1 MAAVTPRQLKAHPL
15 AHPSA
20 PQENTPKTMN
30 PQNHHA
36 IDGKPVYCPGA
47 NCACPTCPNFR
58 KFGGPRAAAS
68 RAVGAPPSVPLFYID
83 QNQSM
88 PTPYS
93 VTQAQADAMKAA
105 GRGRYINRCKAFQ
118 LCELAP
124 VSPRFTPSLTAD
136 SAASI
141 SLAEMEANVGIAG
154 DLKDW
159 REEAPAPRHLV
170 QRAQQKVKAIGRHDK
185 DTFDDKA
192 TLAFGG
198 HRYNDR
204 WKAFSESE
212 MHLATPASARP
223 RPQAADDDSRP
234 AAVCE

>member
-1 MAAVTPRQLKAHPL
+1 
-15 AHPSA
+15 
-20 PQENTPKTMN
+20 MN
-30 PQNHHA
+30 PQALHA

-47 NCACPTCPNFR
+47 KCACPTCPNFR
-58 KFGGPRAAAS
+58 KFGGPARAPKSTAQA
-68 RAVGAPPSVPLFYID
+68 GSVPLFYID
-83 QNQSM
+83 QNQSL

-105 GRGRYINRCKAFQ
+105 GRGRYIHRSKAFQ

-124 VSPRFTPSLTAD
+124 LAPRFTPSLAPA

-159 REEAPAPRHLV
+159 REQAPAPRHLV

-185 DTFDDKA
+185 DTFDDRA

-198 HRYNDR
+198 HSYADR
-204 WKAFSESE
+204 WSAFS
-212 MHLATPASARP
+212 SA
-223 RPQAADDDSRP
+223 
-234 AAVCE
+234 V

>member
-1 MAAVTPRQLKAHPL
+1 MNPHQCNRDCRRHGCAHLRLGKRERLALALATAATAPAVT
-15 AHPSA
+15 
-20 PQENTPKTMN
+20 
-30 PQNHHA
+30 
-36 IDGKPVYCPGA
+36 G
-47 NCACPTCPNFR
+47 
-58 KFGGPRAAAS
+58 
-68 RAVGAPPSVPLFYID
+68 VPLFYID
-83 QNQSM
+83 QNQSL

-124 VSPRFTPSLTAD
+124 VSPRFTPSQTPD

-170 QRAQQKVKAIGRHDK
+170 QRAQQKVKAIGRREK

-212 MHLATPASARP
+212 VRLAPAGVKPGSH
-223 RPQAADDDSRP
+223 AADSQP

>member
-1 MAAVTPRQLKAHPL
+1 
-15 AHPSA
+15 
-20 PQENTPKTMN
+20 MN

-58 KFGGPRAAAS
+58 KFGGPHGPASTRATAA
-68 RAVGAPPSVPLFYID
+68 PLSVPLFYID
-83 QNQSM
+83 QNQSL

-93 VTQAQADAMKAA
+93 VTQAQADAMKSA

-170 QRAQQKVKAIGRHDK
+170 QRAQQKVRAIGRREK

-198 HRYNDR
+198 HRYDDR
-204 WKAFSESE
+204 WKAFSERI
-212 MHLATPASARP
+212 HLASPPAP
-223 RPQAADDDSRP
+223 RPNADDDGRP

>member
-1 MAAVTPRQLKAHPL
+1 
-15 AHPSA
+15 
-20 PQENTPKTMN
+20 MN
-30 PQNHHA
+30 PKNHHE

-58 KFGGPRAAAS
+58 KFGGPRSDKEGSAQKAAS
-68 RAVGAPPSVPLFYID
+68 PLAVPLFYID
-83 QNQSM
+83 QNQSL

-93 VTQAQADAMKAA
+93 VTRAQADAMKAA

-124 VSPRFTPSLTAD
+124 LSPRFTPSLTAA

-154 DLKDW
+154 DLIDW

-170 QRAQQKVKAIGRHDK
+170 QRAQQKVKAIGRREK

-198 HRYNDR
+198 HCYDDR
-204 WKAFSESE
+204 WKALSSTGVR
-212 MHLATPASARP
+212 LAPSTYEPPLDGGKSMLPDLAG
-223 RPQAADDDSRP
+223 ADGP
-234 AAVCE
+234 PIAVCE